1 MSVTEARLTELG
13 LQLADPPAPA
23 GNYVRTVTV
32 GELLFTSG
40 HGPKPDPERQFIGK
54 VGTDIGEETAR
65 RAARQATL
73 ACLASLRHDLGDL
86 DRIDHVVKL
95 FGMVNSA
102 HGFDRQP
109 RVLDGASDLLV
120 DLFGDQGR
128 PARSAVGV
136 AELPGGMCIE
146 IDMVVALAPRKA
158 APDPKGVEATLR
170 PTGRANLTCARCV

>member
-1 MSVTEARLTELG
+1 MSATETRLRELG
-13 LQLADPPAPA
+13 LQLPDPPAPA
-23 GNYVRTVTV
+23 GNYVRTVTA

-54 VGTDIGEETAR
+54 VGTEIDDETAR
-65 RAARQATL
+65 RAARHAML

-86 DRIDHVVKL
+86 DRIAHVVKL

-102 HGFDRQP
+102 PGFDRQP

-120 DLFGDQGR
+120 DLFGDRGR

-136 AELPGGMCIE
+136 AELPGGMCVE
-146 IDMVVALAPRKA
+146 IDMVVALAPGSPAKL
-158 APDPKGVEATLR
+158 P
-170 PTGRANLTCARCV
+170 